1 MTQREILKYAYYGV
15 LECWAIE
22 YDRLQKYPES
32 KIAKYHEERYYAKL
46 EEIKRMMKECTE

>member
-1 MTQREILKYAYYGV
+1 MIQREILKYAYNGV

-22 YDRLQKYPES
+22 YDRLQKNPES
-32 KIAKYHEERYYAKL
+32 KIAKHHEESYYAKL